1 MGRLVSSSALRRE
14 IDAAARAGRTLED
27 IDNAILAPC
36 ALSEDAKSAL
46 WLYAWG
52 AVGRAESG
60 ESAVIGEPVDTANA
74 PIVQ

>member
-14 IDAAARAGRTLED
+14 VDAAALAGRSLEE
-27 IDNAILAPC
+27 IDNEILAPC

-52 AVGRAESG
+52 AVGRVESG
-60 ESAVIGEPVDTANA
+60 ESTVIGEPADTANA
-74 PIVQ
+74 PVAP

>member
-14 IDAAARAGRTLED
+14 VDAAAGAGRTLEE
-27 IDNAILAPC
+27 IDNEILAPC
-36 ALSEDAKSAL
+36 ALNEDAKSAL

-60 ESAVIGEPVDTANA
+60 QSVVIGEPADTANTPVA
-74 PIVQ
+74 P